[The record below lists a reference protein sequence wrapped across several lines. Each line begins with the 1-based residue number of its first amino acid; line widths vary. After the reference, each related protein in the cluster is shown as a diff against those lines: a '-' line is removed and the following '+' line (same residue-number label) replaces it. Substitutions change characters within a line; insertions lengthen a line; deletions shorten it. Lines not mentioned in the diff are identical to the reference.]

1 MSRWVIL
8 QSRPRG
14 SFINGKTKANIGVLF
29 NLIYLIIRHETS
41 KRNLPLCQ
49 LLIRKKAFFI
59 RLPLKRKIVP
69 ICQLCLKAG
78 QNKFQHQ
85 TEIKSS
91 FLSKTFSASL
101 SKLLA
106 NAVHWTVSSAALDLN
121 VSSSHKV
128 AYRAKPEKFLDV
140 KMPFRD
146 KTSLIYYIYQ
156 GHDQTPPM
164 YI

>member
-14 SFINGKTKANIGVLF
+14 SFVNGKTKANIVVLF

-41 KRNLPLCQ
+41 KRISPLCK

-59 RLPLKRKIVP
+59 HLPLKRKIVP

-85 TEIKSS
+85 TAIKSS

-101 SKLLA
+101 SKLVA
-106 NAVHWTVSSAALDLN
+106 NVVYSAALDLN
-121 VSSSHKV
+121 VSSSQKIAYTKTDKV
-128 AYRAKPEKFLDV
+128 LEV

-146 KTSLIYYIYQ
+146 KTSLIY
-156 GHDQTPPM
+156 
-164 YI
+164 

>member
-1 MSRWVIL
+1 MFCVSNPIQCQLVSRPTRSDSIFQLTWTKLFTLSRWVIL

-14 SFINGKTKANIGVLF
+14 SFVNGKTKANIVVLF

-41 KRNLPLCQ
+41 KRISPLCQ

-85 TEIKSS
+85 TAIKLS

-101 SKLLA
+101 SKLLP
-106 NAVHWTVSSAALDLN
+106 NAHLLGVL
-121 VSSSHKV
+121 
-128 AYRAKPEKFLDV
+128 Y
-140 KMPFRD
+140 
-146 KTSLIYYIYQ
+146 
-156 GHDQTPPM
+156 
-164 YI
+164 